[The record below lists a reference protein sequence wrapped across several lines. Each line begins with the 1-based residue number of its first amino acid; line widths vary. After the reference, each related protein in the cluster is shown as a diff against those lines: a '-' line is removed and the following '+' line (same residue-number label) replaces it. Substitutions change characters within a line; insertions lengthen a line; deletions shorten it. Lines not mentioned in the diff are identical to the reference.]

1 MTQRTPLLP
10 LVAASLSLALIATPA
25 LARETIHFTDV
36 NSGRTVK
43 LAASTVGANDQRVP
57 LSTRTAPVNA
67 NANADSAGDHPNPV
81 NDPIGA
87 IIASHQRRR

>member
-43 LAASTVGANDQRVP
+43 LAASTVGANDQRAP
-57 LSTRTAPVNA
+57 LSTRTAPV